1 MALRRGALALFA
13 CASIVAVICFTPR
26 VSDST
31 PSVLKDRAQVSVA
44 TTVAASDEAVSG
56 GEEPRKP
63 LSFSASLTK
72 EPPREHVWQQKWYR
86 DYMDK
91 TVPSARMGVMA
102 GAAAVPRAGENCSRS
117 GQRALFWLTAGHLP
131 DRPSPYDFAVFIRAL
146 VFRRQLAFRA
156 ESPSQFCARGIQPA
170 DASSLPGG
178 AQGPANPI
186 SSIRTS
192 RAAPQWGSMT

>member
-31 PSVLKDRAQVSVA
+31 PSVLKGRAQVSVA
-44 TTVAASDEAVSG
+44 TTVATSDEAVSG
-56 GEEPRKP
+56 GEEPR
-63 LSFSASLTK
+63 SFSASLTK
-72 EPPREHVWQQKWYR
+72 KPPREHVWQQKWYR

-91 TVPSARMGVMA
+91 TIPSARMGVMA
-102 GAAAVPRAGENCSRS
+102 GAAAVPRGGENCSRS

-131 DRPSPYDFAVFIRAL
+131 DRSSPYNFAVFIRAL
-146 VFRRQLAFRA
+146 VSRRQLAFRA